1 MNEII
6 NKNTKRSFGFTLTE
20 VIIAI
25 SVVSALAAIGI
36 SKFPI
41 LVEKE
46 RVKAVERVLADM
58 QASQRRYFQDTKTYA
73 NTKEKLDTEWKNVTG
88 FAISV
93 LNNASRVAMAD
104 RRPIKDYVLSV
115 DAGGGITCSG
125 EYCGLLAYSN
135 DTLGGGEPDPPG
147 CELECPPSL
156 GVNEEK
162 CICEEPAGC
171 ELECKEP
178 LVLNKEKCICE
189 EVAGCELTCKEPLVL
204 NKEKC
209 ICEEVAGCEL
219 ECKEPLVLNKEKCIC
234 EEPAGC
240 ELTCKEHLVLNKE
253 KCICEEISASN
264 CAKVETC
271 KEEGFVWSNTECEC
285 VKDPDATVDADTA
298 VDADTGWSSW
308 IERIKKLFPNWSLR

>member
-189 EVAGCELTCKEPLVL
+189 EVAGCELTCKE
-204 NKEKC
+204 
-209 ICEEVAGCEL
+209 
-219 ECKEPLVLNKEKCIC
+219 
-234 EEPAGC
+234 
-240 ELTCKEHLVLNKE
+240 HLVLNKE